1 MDIKILAP
9 KLYSQITKYRYAALV
24 LVIGVALLLI
34 PGKKT
39 QKILPNQE
47 EPKTENSLMIDQEA
61 LTEILQSIQGAG
73 KVQVLLSVASGE
85 KTVYQTDSDTA
96 ASGDSNS
103 IRIETVI
110 VTDSQRNETGLISQ
124 INPPVYLGA
133 IVVCQGAD
141 SAAVKLA
148 VTQAVS
154 KITGLGA
161 DNICV
166 LKMK

>member
-1 MDIKILAP
+1 MLE
-9 KLYSQITKYRYAALV
+9 
-24 LVIGVALLLI
+24 
-34 PGKKT
+34 
-39 QKILPNQE
+39 QE
-47 EPKTENSLMIDQEA
+47 T
-61 LTEILQSIQGAG
+61 LTEILQSIQGVG
-73 KVQVLLSVASGE
+73 KVQVLLSIASGE

-103 IRIETVI
+103 IKIETVI

-133 IVVCQGAD
+133 IIVCQGAD